1 MISATDPIARL
12 YVDDRRR
19 DEILRR
25 AGDRC
30 ALAVVTRYG
39 CNGWVSFPS
48 RFAESH
54 VEDGVIRLDVA
65 SEESRMPAQAL
76 RVGDQVGVSFR
87 RGRTKCLFTSVVTA
101 GAEHGCGAPAG
112 LARITL
118 RWPANLQQ
126 MQRRLYE
133 RVRPPLDGAIEIV
146 LWSPE
151 PGASGTPCT
160 ERPWSKSADPG
171 PPPGARR
178 GRVLNLSAGG
188 IAVVTERGEEWDP
201 GGVFGCS
208 FRPYSGADPLQFD
221 VRLRHTD
228 RTPDG
233 GWTLGF
239 QFLGLE
245 TSSAGQ
251 CRLAQLASIV
261 TAFRRRHASLDDLP
275 ARPSAT

>member
-1 MISATDPIARL
+1 MISATDPINRL

-30 ALAVVTRYG
+30 TLAVVTRYG
-39 CNGWVSFPS
+39 CSGWVSFPS

-101 GAEHGCGAPAG
+101 GADRCCGAPAG

-146 LWSPE
+146 FWSHE
-151 PGASGTPCT
+151 PGAPGTPRT
-160 ERPWSKSADPG
+160 EQSRQKATVLG
-171 PPPGARR
+171 PPAWARR

-188 IAVVTERGEEWDP
+188 IGVLAERDEDWGP
-201 GGVFGCS
+201 GDVFVCS
-208 FRPYSGADPLQFD
+208 FRPSSGADPLQFD
-221 VRLRHTD
+221 VRLRHAD
-228 RTPDG
+228 RTSDG

-245 TSSAGQ
+245 TSSAGH

-261 TAFRRRHASLDDLP
+261 TAFRRHHASLRNLP
-275 ARPSAT
+275 AKPSAT